1 MSDKKLAFMQVD
13 TTCLPEDIAE
23 LLQEYRDAEK
33 KAKAARAAFEVRF
46 TDLLRLGKD
55 IPAGHNV
62 VFGYRFGGLAIA
74 FAPVEKVQTSTKPK
88 FIPGSVSVGTTQ
100 TTTGKRSRKC

>member
-13 TTCLPEDIAE
+13 TTCLPEDIAK

-33 KAKAARAAFEVRF
+33 KAKTARSVFEDRF
-46 TDLLRLGKD
+46 TNLLHLGKD

-62 VFGYRFGGLAIA
+62 VFGYKFGGLAIA
-74 FAPVEKVQTSTKPK
+74 FAPAEKAQTSTKPK
-88 FIPGSVSVGTTQ
+88 FIPGGIGAQ
-100 TTTGKRSRKC
+100 TPTGKRGRK